1 MNAEA
6 PVILQIKN
14 LTKKFAAEGGKM
26 LTACDNVTLNAYA
39 GQTLGIIGESGC
51 GKSTLVRTILQIH
64 PASGGEVIFD
74 GQDILK
80 LRGEAARQNR
90 RKIQMVFQDPAAAF
104 NPKMK
109 VKEIVCEPLL
119 NFGLIKKSEVDAKAA
134 ELLRLVEL
142 PEDFKDRYP
151 HNMSGGQRQRLG
163 IARALSLEPKI
174 VVCDEATSA
183 LDVSVQEKICELLV
197 GLQKEKGITYLFICH
212 DLGLVDLMCHQI
224 AVMYLGNIVEYIG
237 YGRRISTEGMHPY
250 TKALMKS
257 MFKVDFK
264 PGEKIEPLESEIPSP
279 LDLPKG
285 CPFQSRCGQCME
297 ICRSVKP
304 ELKEVVP
311 GHFVACHLVNG
322 KF

>member
-26 LTACDNVTLNAYA
+26 LTACYNVTLNAYA

-134 ELLRLVEL
+134 ELLRMVEL

-197 GLQKEKGITYLFICH
+197 RLQKEKSITYLFICH

-257 MFKVDFK
+257 VFKVDFK

-297 ICRSVKP
+297 ICRSEKP

-322 KF
+322 NF

>member
-109 VKEIVCEPLL
+109 VKEIICEPLL
-119 NFGLIKKSEVDAKAA
+119 NFGLIKKREVDAKAA

-197 GLQKEKGITYLFICH
+197 RLQKEKGITYLFICH

-257 MFKVDFK
+257 VFKVDFK

-285 CPFQSRCGQCME
+285 CTFQSRCGQCME
-297 ICRSVKP
+297 ICRSEKP

-322 KF
+322 NF

>member
-74 GQDILK
+74 EQDILK

-134 ELLRLVEL
+134 ELLRMVEL

-197 GLQKEKGITYLFICH
+197 RLQKEKGITYLFICH

-257 MFKVDFK
+257 VFKVDFK
-264 PGEKIEPLESEIPSP
+264 PGEKIEPLESEIPST

-297 ICRSVKP
+297 ICRSEKP

-311 GHFVACHLVNG
+311 GHFVACHLVTG

>member
-109 VKEIVCEPLL
+109 VKEILCEPLL

-142 PEDFKDRYP
+142 PGDFKDRYP

-197 GLQKEKGITYLFICH
+197 RLQKEKGITYLFICH

-257 MFKVDFK
+257 VFKVDFK

-297 ICRSVKP
+297 ICRSEKP

-322 KF
+322 NF

>member
-90 RKIQMVFQDPAAAF
+90 RKIQIVFQDPAAAF

-134 ELLRLVEL
+134 ELLRMVEL

-183 LDVSVQEKICELLV
+183 LDVSVQEIICELLV
-197 GLQKEKGITYLFICH
+197 RLQKEKGITYLFICH

-237 YGRRISTEGMHPY
+237 YGRRISTECMHPY

-257 MFKVDFK
+257 VFKVDFK

-322 KF
+322 NF

>member
-90 RKIQMVFQDPAAAF
+90 RKIQMVFQDPTAAF

-134 ELLRLVEL
+134 ELLRMVEL

-197 GLQKEKGITYLFICH
+197 RLQKEKGITYLFICH

-257 MFKVDFK
+257 VFKVDFK
-264 PGEKIEPLESEIPSP
+264 PDEKIEPLESEIPSP

-297 ICRSVKP
+297 ICRSEKP

-311 GHFVACHLVNG
+311 GHFVACHMVNG
-322 KF
+322 NF

>member
-197 GLQKEKGITYLFICH
+197 RLQKEKGITYLFICH

-257 MFKVDFK
+257 VFKVDFK

-285 CPFQSRCGQCME
+285 CLFQSRCGQCME
-297 ICRSVKP
+297 ICRSEKP

-322 KF
+322 NF

>member
-51 GKSTLVRTILQIH
+51 GKSTLVRTILQKH

-134 ELLRLVEL
+134 ELLRMVEL

-197 GLQKEKGITYLFICH
+197 RLQKEKGITYLFICH

-224 AVMYLGNIVEYIG
+224 AVMYLGYIVEFMC
-237 YGRRISTEGMHPY
+237 YGRRIRTECMHPY

-257 MFKVDFK
+257 VFKVDFK

-297 ICRSVKP
+297 ICRSLKP

>member
-104 NPKMK
+104 NPKMM

-134 ELLRLVEL
+134 ELLRMVEL

-197 GLQKEKGITYLFICH
+197 RLQKEKGITYLFICH

-257 MFKVDFK
+257 VFKVDFK
-264 PGEKIEPLESEIPSP
+264 PDEKIEPLESEIPSP

-297 ICRSVKP
+297 ICRSLKP

>member
-1 MNAEA
+1 MNAEV

-64 PASGGEVIFD
+64 PASGGKVIFD

-134 ELLRLVEL
+134 ELLRMVEL

-197 GLQKEKGITYLFICH
+197 RLQKEKGITYLFICH
-212 DLGLVDLMCHQI
+212 DLGLVDLLCHQI

-257 MFKVDFK
+257 VFKVDFK

-297 ICRSVKP
+297 ICRSEKP

-322 KF
+322 NF

>member
-134 ELLRLVEL
+134 ELLRMVEL

-197 GLQKEKGITYLFICH
+197 RLQKEKGITYLFICH

-237 YGRRISTEGMHPY
+237 YGRRISTGGMHPY

-257 MFKVDFK
+257 VFKVDFK
-264 PGEKIEPLESEIPSP
+264 PGEKIEPLESEITSP

-322 KF
+322 NF

>member
-1 MNAEA
+1 
-6 PVILQIKN
+6 
-14 LTKKFAAEGGKM
+14 M

-51 GKSTLVRTILQIH
+51 GKSTLVHTILQIH

-104 NPKMK
+104 NHKMM

-134 ELLRLVEL
+134 ELLRMVEL

-197 GLQKEKGITYLFICH
+197 RLQKEKGITYLFICH

-237 YGRRISTEGMHPY
+237 YGKRISTEGMHPY

-257 MFKVDFK
+257 VFKVDFK

-322 KF
+322 NF

>member
-1 MNAEA
+1 
-6 PVILQIKN
+6 
-14 LTKKFAAEGGKM
+14 M

-134 ELLRLVEL
+134 ELLRMVEL

-197 GLQKEKGITYLFICH
+197 RLQKEKGITYLFICH

-237 YGRRISTEGMHPY
+237 YGRRISTGGMHPY

-257 MFKVDFK
+257 VFKVDFK
-264 PGEKIEPLESEIPSP
+264 PGEKIEPLESEITSP

-322 KF
+322 NF

>member
-51 GKSTLVRTILQIH
+51 GKSTLVRTILRIH

-119 NFGLIKKSEVDAKAA
+119 NFGLIKKSEVDTKAA
-134 ELLRLVEL
+134 ELLRMVEL

-197 GLQKEKGITYLFICH
+197 RLQKEKGITYLFICH

-257 MFKVDFK
+257 VFKVDFK

-297 ICRSVKP
+297 ICRSEKP

-311 GHFVACHLVNG
+311 GHFVACHLVDGN
-322 KF
+322 F

>member
-90 RKIQMVFQDPAAAF
+90 RKIQMVFQDPTAAF

-134 ELLRLVEL
+134 ELLRMVEL

-197 GLQKEKGITYLFICH
+197 RLQKEKGITYLFICH

-304 ELKEVVP
+304 ELKEVVR

-322 KF
+322 NF

>member
-1 MNAEA
+1 
-6 PVILQIKN
+6 
-14 LTKKFAAEGGKM
+14 M

-39 GQTLGIIGESGC
+39 RQTLGIIGESGC

-64 PASGGEVIFD
+64 PADGGEVIFD

-90 RKIQMVFQDPAAAF
+90 RKIQMVFQDPTAAF

-134 ELLRLVEL
+134 ELLRMVEL

-197 GLQKEKGITYLFICH
+197 RLQKEKGITYLFICH

-257 MFKVDFK
+257 VFKVDFK

-322 KF
+322 NF

>member
-1 MNAEA
+1 
-6 PVILQIKN
+6 
-14 LTKKFAAEGGKM
+14 M

-197 GLQKEKGITYLFICH
+197 RLQKEKGITYLFICH

-237 YGRRISTEGMHPY
+237 YGSRISTEGMHPY

-257 MFKVDFK
+257 VFKVDFK

-297 ICRSVKP
+297 ICRSLKP

>member
-51 GKSTLVRTILQIH
+51 GKSTLVRTILKIH

-119 NFGLIKKSEVDAKAA
+119 NFGLIKKSEVGAKAA
-134 ELLRLVEL
+134 ELLRMVEL

-197 GLQKEKGITYLFICH
+197 RLQKEKGITYLFICH

-257 MFKVDFK
+257 VFKVDFK

-297 ICRSVKP
+297 ICRSEKP

-322 KF
+322 NF

>member
-1 MNAEA
+1 
-6 PVILQIKN
+6 
-14 LTKKFAAEGGKM
+14 M

-80 LRGEAARQNR
+80 LRGVAARQNR

-134 ELLRLVEL
+134 ELLRMVEL
-142 PEDFKDRYP
+142 PEEFKDRYP

-197 GLQKEKGITYLFICH
+197 RLQKEKGITYLFICH

-257 MFKVDFK
+257 VFKVDFK
-264 PGEKIEPLESEIPSP
+264 PGEKIEPLESEIPSL

-322 KF
+322 NF

>member
-26 LTACDNVTLNAYA
+26 LTA

-134 ELLRLVEL
+134 ELLRMVEL

-163 IARALSLEPKI
+163 IARAVWALRARFRWNQRLWCATKLQARLTFRCRKKSASFWYVCRKKRVLPTFLSAMI
-174 VVCDEATSA
+174 WG
-183 LDVSVQEKICELLV
+183 LL
-197 GLQKEKGITYLFICH
+197 I
-212 DLGLVDLMCHQI
+212 
-224 AVMYLGNIVEYIG
+224 
-237 YGRRISTEGMHPY
+237 
-250 TKALMKS
+250 
-257 MFKVDFK
+257 
-264 PGEKIEPLESEIPSP
+264 
-279 LDLPKG
+279 
-285 CPFQSRCGQCME
+285 
-297 ICRSVKP
+297 
-304 ELKEVVP
+304 
-311 GHFVACHLVNG
+311 
-322 KF
+322 

>member
-90 RKIQMVFQDPAAAF
+90 RKIQMVFQDPTAAF

-134 ELLRLVEL
+134 ELLRMVEL

-197 GLQKEKGITYLFICH
+197 RLQKEKGITYLFICH

-257 MFKVDFK
+257 VFKVDFK
-264 PGEKIEPLESEIPSP
+264 PGEKIEPLESEIPSS

-297 ICRSVKP
+297 ICRREKP

-322 KF
+322 NF

>member
-26 LTACDNVTLNAYA
+26 LAACDNVTLNAYA

-64 PASGGEVIFD
+64 PADGGEFIFD

-90 RKIQMVFQDPAAAF
+90 RKIQMVFQDPTAAF

-134 ELLRLVEL
+134 ELLRMVEL

-197 GLQKEKGITYLFICH
+197 RLQKEKGITYLFICH

-257 MFKVDFK
+257 VFKVDFK

-297 ICRSVKP
+297 ICRSEKP

>member
-119 NFGLIKKSEVDAKAA
+119 NFGLIKKSEVDTKAA
-134 ELLRLVEL
+134 ELLRMVEL

-183 LDVSVQEKICELLV
+183 LDVSVQEIICELLV
-197 GLQKEKGITYLFICH
+197 RLQKEKGITYLFICH

-257 MFKVDFK
+257 VFKVDFK

-297 ICRSVKP
+297 ICRSEKP

-311 GHFVACHLVNG
+311 GHFVACHLVDVN
-322 KF
+322 F

>member
-1 MNAEA
+1 
-6 PVILQIKN
+6 
-14 LTKKFAAEGGKM
+14 M

-197 GLQKEKGITYLFICH
+197 RLQKEKGITYLFICH

-237 YGRRISTEGMHPY
+237 YGRRISTECMHPY

-257 MFKVDFK
+257 VFKVDFK

-311 GHFVACHLVNG
+311 RHFVACHLVNG
-322 KF
+322 NF

>member
-1 MNAEA
+1 MSALIE
-6 PVILQIKN
+6 IKN

-119 NFGLIKKSEVDAKAA
+119 NFGLIKKSEVDDKAA
-134 ELLRLVEL
+134 ELLRMVEL

-197 GLQKEKGITYLFICH
+197 RLQKEKGITYLFICH

-257 MFKVDFK
+257 VFKVDFK

-304 ELKEVVP
+304 QLKEVVP

-322 KF
+322 NF

>member
-14 LTKKFAAEGGKM
+14 LTKKFAAEGGKI

-64 PASGGEVIFD
+64 PASGGEVIFN

-90 RKIQMVFQDPAAAF
+90 RKIQMVFQDPTAAF

-134 ELLRLVEL
+134 ELLRMVEL

-197 GLQKEKGITYLFICH
+197 RLQKEKGITYLLICH

-257 MFKVDFK
+257 VFKVDFK
-264 PGEKIEPLESEIPSP
+264 PGEKIEPLESEIPSS

>member
-74 GQDILK
+74 RQDILK

-134 ELLRLVEL
+134 ELLRMVEL

-197 GLQKEKGITYLFICH
+197 RLQKEKGITYLFICH

-257 MFKVDFK
+257 VFKVDFK
-264 PGEKIEPLESEIPSP
+264 PEEKIEPLESEIPSP

-322 KF
+322 NF

>member
-14 LTKKFAAEGGKM
+14 LTKKFAAESGKM

-64 PASGGEVIFD
+64 PADGGEVIFD

-90 RKIQMVFQDPAAAF
+90 RKIQMVFQDPTAAF

-119 NFGLIKKSEVDAKAA
+119 NFGLIKKSEVDTKAA
-134 ELLRLVEL
+134 ELLRMVEL

-197 GLQKEKGITYLFICH
+197 RLQKEKGITYLFICH

-257 MFKVDFK
+257 VFKVDFK

-322 KF
+322 NF

>member
-51 GKSTLVRTILQIH
+51 GKSTLVRTILQVH

-74 GQDILK
+74 GQYILK

-119 NFGLIKKSEVDAKAA
+119 NFGLIKKSEVDDKAA
-134 ELLRLVEL
+134 ELLRMVEL

-197 GLQKEKGITYLFICH
+197 RLQKEKGITYLFICH

-257 MFKVDFK
+257 VFKVDFK

-311 GHFVACHLVNG
+311 GHFVACHLVDGN
-322 KF
+322 F

>member
-119 NFGLIKKSEVDAKAA
+119 NFGLIKKSEVNAKAA
-134 ELLRLVEL
+134 ELLRMVEL

-197 GLQKEKGITYLFICH
+197 RLQKEKGITYLFICH

-237 YGRRISTEGMHPY
+237 YGRRISTEVMHPY

-257 MFKVDFK
+257 VFKVDFK

>member
-134 ELLRLVEL
+134 ELLRMVEL

-197 GLQKEKGITYLFICH
+197 RLQKEKGITYLFICH

-257 MFKVDFK
+257 VFKVDFK

-297 ICRSVKP
+297 ICRSEKP

-311 GHFVACHLVNG
+311 GHFVACHLVNVN
-322 KF
+322 F

>member
-14 LTKKFAAEGGKM
+14 LTKKFAAEGGKT

-134 ELLRLVEL
+134 ELLRMVEL

-197 GLQKEKGITYLFICH
+197 RLQKEKGITYLFICH

-237 YGRRISTEGMHPY
+237 YGRRISTEVMHPY

-257 MFKVDFK
+257 VFKVDFK

-279 LDLPKG
+279 LDLSKG

-322 KF
+322 NF

>member
-1 MNAEA
+1 
-6 PVILQIKN
+6 
-14 LTKKFAAEGGKM
+14 M

-134 ELLRLVEL
+134 ELLRMVEL

-197 GLQKEKGITYLFICH
+197 RLQKEKGITYLFICH

-237 YGRRISTEGMHPY
+237 YGRREGMHPY

-257 MFKVDFK
+257 VFKVDFK

-311 GHFVACHLVNG
+311 GHFVACHLY
-322 KF
+322 